1 MIVVQV
7 GVKTELPLHIKNIKM
22 MRISEYTQELNWA
35 QNNSIFLELLQNNS
49 IFLDSIVIKKKNKE
63 KLHHR
68 TFHLKNDS
76 DSDKN

>member
-49 IFLDSIVIKKKNKE
+49 ICLDSIVVKKKNK
-63 KLHHR
+63 KTCITALF
-68 TFHLKNDS
+68 T
-76 DSDKN
+76 

>member
-7 GVKTELPLHIKNIKM
+7 GVKTELPLYIKNIKM

-49 IFLDSIVIKKKNKE
+49 IFLDSIVVKKK
-63 KLHHR
+63 KLRKPASPH
-68 TFHLKNDS
+68 FSLK
-76 DSDKN
+76 K

>member
-49 IFLDSIVIKKKNKE
+49 ICLDSIVVKKKK
-63 KLHHR
+63 
-68 TFHLKNDS
+68 
-76 DSDKN
+76 